1 MTTDNRIISSRKLP
15 DIRPEDIQISA
26 RPYKLNAILP
36 YNHRQAGMS
45 LDEDEDFLYLYHE
58 GKRVAIWNSRAVTII
73 EILKEA
79 DRYLCHDLLAE
90 MQRTGQLKIS

>member
-1 MTTDNRIISSRKLP
+1 MTTDNRIIKVQTLP
-15 DIRPEDIQISA
+15 DIRPEEIKISA
-26 RPYKLNAILP
+26 LTCTLNAILL
-36 YNHRQAGMS
+36 YDHRKAGLS

-90 MQRTGQLKIS
+90 MQSTGQLKIS